1 MGASIDLRK
10 AHLVRQH
17 GDLTAVYSWLNDER
31 AMFLIP
37 SARKQA
43 PWYVLCESAA
53 YTWAEGD
60 GEASPQAIA
69 RKGSKVCEV
78 LGIDSS
84 PTNVRRVIGIILD
97 GLPDLI
103 RMPSSPPK
111 EQHRQSFGQMI
122 LRADG
127 QEIAGQDIR
136 LDKDVAEYA

>member
-37 SARKQA
+37 SVRQRA

-53 YTWAEGD
+53 HMWAGAD
-60 GEASPQAIA
+60 GNASIQAIA
-69 RKGSKVCEV
+69 LKGSKVCQV
-78 LGIDSS
+78 LGIDST

-97 GLPDLI
+97 GIPDLV
-103 RMPSSPPK
+103 RMLSAPDPEK
-111 EQHRQSFGQMI
+111 HKVSFGQMQ

-127 QEIAGQDIR
+127 EVIAREDIR
-136 LDKDVAEYA
+136 LEKDGASYG